1 MKRRVPVDY
10 EEPPLPRI
18 SIPPG
23 MHSALKL
30 IFPMSGPNTLRF
42 SKLQDLLG
50 DQGIKLNAFELMW
63 CLDFLD
69 KAGMIRITRAD
80 ETSACRVD
88 TIEVRR

>member
-1 MKRRVPVDY
+1 MKRGVPIDY
-10 EEPPLPRI
+10 EDPPLPRI
-18 SIPPG
+18 PIPPG

-42 SKLQDLLG
+42 SKLQDLLA